1 MQEKKWGLYDI
12 TGKQILPIE
21 YDEIGCTEK
30 TKTIAK
36 QTTINSNIAIIVFLL
51 YFIDITYLY
60 LIDLFYYTTINGRKK
75 EMVTHF
81 LFSNFFDSSSFTR

>member
-1 MQEKKWGLYDI
+1 MQLPRIHKNEQI
-12 TGKQILPIE
+12 TGIIMPL
-21 YDEIGCTEK
+21 K

-60 LIDLFYYTTINGRKK
+60 LIDVFYYTTINGRKK